1 MRISDWS
8 SDVCSS
14 DLKSGPYVL
23 ASSTRILAACS
34 RLMPYSFA
42 IDLSM
47 QHTDSI
53 LAEVADRTPRLSIIV
68 ATWNAARTLDRCLS
82 SIVGQDFPGWELLI
96 ADGDRKSVG

>member
-82 SIVGQDFPGWELLI
+82 RSEERRVGKECVITCQSRWSPYH
-96 ADGDRKSVG
+96 